1 MIPSI
6 TDSPAMELYQLRT
19 FLAVADEQNLTR
31 AAEKLFTSQP
41 AVSAQVKSLED
52 ELGVRL
58 FDRGAKGMKLTRAGQ
73 TLREQARQIVDAA
86 RDFKHSADNLRG
98 SVSGELV
105 FGLNNRPEILRLM
118 EVLRSLG
125 EAHPELSFELVNGSS
140 GVILEGIEDGA
151 ISIGFFEGPCESAKM
166 RYHELDRI
174 ELCIAAPVAWAEELS
189 VPDWKLLE
197 SKPWIFTSAGC
208 SYCRFIQRISQ
219 EQGIQLRPRFRVNE
233 DLTVLNLVAEGLGLT
248 VTAIGQIAAN
258 HFEDRVVALPHFRAS
273 VPLSIGYLAANEN
286 DPSIVAVRDQVL
298 RIWQGPAGVPQ
309 PVIPAT
315 SGRRRSTPRQPRTR
329 S

>member
-1 MIPSI
+1 MIPAI
-6 TDSPAMELYQLRT
+6 LRPVMELYQLRT

-41 AVSAQVKSLED
+41 AVSAQIKSLED

-58 FDRGAKGMKLTRAGQ
+58 FDRGAKGMKLTRAGEA
-73 TLREQARQIVDAA
+73 LREQARLIVEAA

-98 SVSGELV
+98 SVSGQLV

-118 EVLRSLG
+118 EILHSLG
-125 EAHPELSFELVNGSS
+125 DDHPDLSFELVNGSS
-140 GVILEGIEDGA
+140 GVILEGIEEGT
-151 ISIGFFEGPCESAKM
+151 ISIGFFEGPCESSKIIV
-166 RYHELDRI
+166 HELDRI

-189 VPDWKLLE
+189 TPDWKVLE

-248 VTAIGQIAAN
+248 VTAVSQIAAN
-258 HFEDRVVALPHFRAS
+258 LFQDRVVALPHFRAT

-286 DPSIVAVRDQVL
+286 DPSVIAVRDHVL
-298 RIWQGPAGVPQ
+298 KAWQHPAKLPEF
-309 PVIPAT
+309 PAPAP
-315 SGRRRSTPRQPRTR
+315 SGSRRSTPRQPRKR